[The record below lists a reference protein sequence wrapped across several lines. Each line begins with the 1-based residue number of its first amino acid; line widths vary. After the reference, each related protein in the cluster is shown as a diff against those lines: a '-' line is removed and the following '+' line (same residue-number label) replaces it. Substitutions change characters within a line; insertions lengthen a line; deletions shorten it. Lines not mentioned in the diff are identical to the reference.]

1 MSIQVQLFWSN
12 GVAFSNRV
20 HTNVNTQFQYKS
32 MPFMVRMHWMT
43 YHISFIVKFFWKRV
57 LFDIKLLKFYSLL
70 LIFTIMT
77 PSTWQIV
84 WFKKIQNHVMYMVLS
99 MLIDEN
105 ESWVELHS
113 DSQDSSWVLMFK
125 IEVVKGL
132 ACMVPLLK
140 VAWIC

>member
-1 MSIQVQLFWSN
+1 
-12 GVAFSNRV
+12 
-20 HTNVNTQFQYKS
+20 
-32 MPFMVRMHWMT
+32 
-43 YHISFIVKFFWKRV
+43 
-57 LFDIKLLKFYSLL
+57 
-70 LIFTIMT
+70 
-77 PSTWQIV
+77 
-84 WFKKIQNHVMYMVLS
+84 MYMVLS